1 MNHTQNEKTIL
12 QKYVNQIIRFQK
24 LFILRKYHMF
34 WLSYEFSSIL
44 CYAFCQK
51 KWSFLANTAVNEL
64 QKASH
69 QNNKQKNK

>member
-1 MNHTQNEKTIL
+1 MKNIL

-34 WLSYEFSSIL
+34 GVSYEFSSIL

-51 KWSFLANTAVNEL
+51 VVIKGNPAVIEL

-69 QNNKQKNK
+69 QNNNK

>member
-34 WLSYEFSSIL
+34 GVTYEFSSIL

-51 KWSFLANTAVNEL
+51 VVISSEY
-64 QKASH
+64 SCE
-69 QNNKQKNK
+69 